1 MVKLRGATK
10 FFIAG
15 SAQVNWP
22 GKALRFTSRP
32 APAHPVV
39 AAHTTRAG
47 HAEIS
52 ASDRGMRGGLTSAV
66 RRADAGPG
74 HD

>member
-1 MVKLRGATK
+1 MTTQAAAIVKLRGATK
-10 FFIAG
+10 FFIAD

-22 GKALRFTSRP
+22 GKALGFTSRP

-47 HAEIS
+47 HA
-52 ASDRGMRGGLTSAV
+52 RFGGGPG
-66 RRADAGPG
+66 DAGRNDVSG
-74 HD
+74 QAR